1 MMIVTEGIRAPHP
14 AFQDSQLSRW
24 FALQPAV
31 VDLWQVRRVVRSP
44 LGCCPLLTEGA
55 RYHEGA
61 CIETEELRDFRQTPA
76 AIPNQR
82 KVMGT
87 VAIYSQEGSRDFL
100 TASEVSPLLAAKQK
114 VRFGIRDH
122 AMILLACWH
131 DLRVA
136 ELMEIPRADLDSAR
150 ILVGRLKNGLSTSQ
164 PPRCDEQMA
173 PRTYLRTRK
182 DSLHC
187 LLLCSQ
193 QTQFVR
199 QAFNYLVAE
208 AGKRAGLG
216 HAPPHMLQHS
226 FDLSPPERGT
236 DTRLMQ
242 DSRAHWDI
250 RHTAHYSRTS
260 AKRFEGVWK

>member
-76 AIPNQR
+76 AIPDQR

-87 VAIYSQEGSRDFL
+87 VAIYSQERSRDFL
-100 TASEVSPLLAAKQK
+100 TPSEVSPLLAAKQK

-122 AMILLACWH
+122 AMILLVCWH

-164 PPRCDEQMA
+164 PLQGDELRA
-173 PRTYLRTRK
+173 LRAYLRTRK
-182 DSLHC
+182 DNLPWLFLS
-187 LLLCSQ
+187 SQ

-199 QAFNYLVAE
+199 QAFNYLLAQ

-216 HAPPHMLQHS
+216 HIHPHMLRHS
-226 FDLSPPERGT
+226 CGHGLAERGV

-242 DSRAHWDI
+242 DWLGHRDI